1 MIKKIGTAIGNFF
14 RGIGRGVNHFF
25 RSIGQ
30 HIAGFY
36 RDIREGDCWVKLS
49 LLLCG
54 AGYIARKQYIKGF
67 LVTLLQAAV
76 MVLVPVVFWPY
87 MSKLGTLGTVQAEK
101 VYNPETMKNEW
112 NDFDNSFKVLLFG
125 IIGIVIC
132 VVAIVLYVR
141 NIRKVRAVEVLA
153 RSGKPVPTFRQDV
166 SEMFNRRFHVTL
178 LSMPVLGVVTFTII
192 PLLVMICIAFTNYDK
207 QHLVPSNLFT
217 WVGLKN
223 ITALFSTTAD
233 ATFGYAFGQ
242 VLSWT
247 LIWAFFAT
255 FTNYFGGILLAMFI
269 NNRRTRVKKLW
280 RTLFVIA
287 IAVPQFVSL
296 MLVRSFFADQGIV
309 NTICNNLG
317 ITDFLKQVGLV
328 PQGLGYI
335 PFLTKPGWAKVMII
349 LINMWVGIPYLMLIA
364 TGVLINIPTD
374 MLEAARIDG
383 ASPWQSFRSI
393 TMPYMLFVTGP
404 YLVSQFVGNINNF
417 NVIWLLSKDV
427 YTTSNQLL
435 ANANAQETDLLV
447 TWLFRLTQEQSNYK
461 MASVIGILVF
471 VVSAAITLIAFGTMI
486 KGDKEE
492 NFQ

>member
-178 LSMPVLGVVTFTII
+178 LSMPVLGGW
-192 PLLVMICIAFTNYDK
+192 PKRRGSM
-207 QHLVPSNLFT
+207 
-217 WVGLKN
+217 
-223 ITALFSTTAD
+223 
-233 ATFGYAFGQ
+233 GYMHSC
-242 VLSWT
+242 L
-247 LIWAFFAT
+247 
-255 FTNYFGGILLAMFI
+255 
-269 NNRRTRVKKLW
+269 R
-280 RTLFVIA
+280 
-287 IAVPQFVSL
+287 
-296 MLVRSFFADQGIV
+296 
-309 NTICNNLG
+309 
-317 ITDFLKQVGLV
+317 
-328 PQGLGYI
+328 
-335 PFLTKPGWAKVMII
+335 
-349 LINMWVGIPYLMLIA
+349 
-364 TGVLINIPTD
+364 
-374 MLEAARIDG
+374 
-383 ASPWQSFRSI
+383 
-393 TMPYMLFVTGP
+393 
-404 YLVSQFVGNINNF
+404 
-417 NVIWLLSKDV
+417 
-427 YTTSNQLL
+427 
-435 ANANAQETDLLV
+435 
-447 TWLFRLTQEQSNYK
+447 
-461 MASVIGILVF
+461 
-471 VVSAAITLIAFGTMI
+471 
-486 KGDKEE
+486 
-492 NFQ
+492 